1 MTAWDTPSDGKR
13 DVPACMRQ
21 SVRMNTTGDRNG
33 GSAMLLRV
41 GELAKRTGLTVRT
54 LHHYDAIG
62 LLNPSARSQAGYR
75 LYNNEDIAR
84 LHGIQGLRDLGLPL
98 SDIGRQLAA
107 NGTTLPE
114 IISRQLAA
122 LDREILR
129 VTDVRSRLTMLQQ
142 RLTVGTQPETD
153 DWLAALQL
161 MTTHGK
167 YFTSDELKV
176 ISERWQEM
184 TADWQPLI
192 KELHDA
198 MKEDIP
204 ADASVAQMLARRWMN
219 LSMRWMQDD
228 FALLTRWK
236 EMCENE
242 PAAYGNSGIDAE
254 SFQYIG
260 NAVAL
265 RVAAFQKYL
274 DPLQIKR
281 LNKNLDE
288 KWDALEQAARNI
300 MRQGLAA
307 DSEVVRRLAVR
318 WDDLVDE
325 TADHDP
331 VIREKLLIAIENE
344 PLIRSGSH
352 LSADVREFIG
362 GAVAFSGNRQS
373 A

>member
-1 MTAWDTPSDGKR
+1 
-13 DVPACMRQ
+13 
-21 SVRMNTTGDRNG
+21 
-33 GSAMLLRV
+33 MLLRV
-41 GELAKRTGLTVRT
+41 GELAKRSGLTVRT

-98 SDIGRQLAA
+98 SDIGRQLAV
-107 NGTTLPE
+107 NGATLPE
-114 IISRQLAA
+114 IISQQLTA
-122 LDREILR
+122 LDHEISRATDLR
-129 VTDVRSRLTMLQQ
+129 NRLTMLQQ
-142 RLTVGTQPETD
+142 RLTVGTQPDTD

-167 YFTSDELKV
+167 YFSTEELRV
-176 ISERWQEM
+176 ISERWKEM
-184 TADWQPLI
+184 TADWQLLI
-192 KELHDA
+192 KEVRAA
-198 MKEDIP
+198 MNGNIP
-204 ADASVAQMLARRWMN
+204 ADAPVAQVLARRWMN

-228 FALLTRWK
+228 FNLLMRWK
-236 EMCENE
+236 EMCQKE
-242 PAAYGNSGIDAE
+242 PAAYGNNGIDAK

-260 NAVAL
+260 SAVAL
-265 RVAAFQKYL
+265 RMAAIQKYL
-274 DPLQIKR
+274 DPQQIKR

-300 MRQGLAA
+300 MRQQLPA
-307 DSEVVRRLAVR
+307 DSEAVQRLVVR

-331 VIREKLLIAIENE
+331 AIREKLLSAIENE
-344 PLIRSGSH
+344 SLIQAGAH
-352 LSADVREFIG
+352 LSADVREFIR